1 LAERKVFSDPLFRR
15 AEGVLLA
22 YTRFE
27 KARMLGA
34 RALQI
39 SLGAP
44 IVAANSLG
52 TADAIVL
59 AWREFDSAVLP
70 IRVQRGPDALD

>member
-1 LAERKVFSDPLFRR
+1 
-15 AEGVLLA
+15 
-22 YTRFE
+22 
-27 KARMLGA
+27 MLGA